1 MLKKKNIV
9 YIYGGKYIIS
19 ILSSDVC
26 PVYVLENFGLFIY
39 LFFFLADKLN
49 VSHNFGQKNF
59 KCVKENAHLFSPNF
73 SYYLLISSV
82 SMLYLL

>member
-1 MLKKKNIV
+1 M
-9 YIYGGKYIIS
+9 GGNTLLAFFPQMS
-19 ILSSDVC
+19 VLSMCWKTLDS
-26 PVYVLENFGLFIY
+26 LFIY
-39 LFFFLADKLN
+39 FFFLADKLN